1 MRSDCAIHSKTKVDA
16 VSTRLIPTFRVPS
29 GLGRQ
34 RLLVTWQLPLA
45 AAAFAAA
52 LMVMAPRPALPQAGV
67 KLVVVDVTTVA
78 KGYRASKLK
87 GETVVNDQNERIG
100 TIDDIVIG
108 RDRVL
113 FAILQVGGFLG
124 VGGHLVA
131 VPYESLVLD
140 DAGQKITLP
149 GATKDQLKSLPEY
162 KDRS

>member
-1 MRSDCAIHSKTKVDA
+1 MKSVRAFKSETRVDA
-16 VSTRLIPTFRVPS
+16 VGMRLIPTSRAPI
-29 GLGRQ
+29 GPGRQ
-34 RLLVTWQLPLA
+34 RLIIEWQLPLA
-45 AAAFAAA
+45 AVAVAAA

-67 KLVVVDVTTVA
+67 KLVVVDVATVA

-108 RDRVL
+108 GDRAL

-140 DAGQKITLP
+140 DAGKKITLP